1 MIFTTQINT
10 DYMDL
15 RKYLRKSVKSVS
27 MMISEITGF
36 LDSAKADS
44 EEVHYKKEFYSVK
57 NRKLFIAILTS
68 LYEIYEV
75 K

>member
-1 MIFTTQINT
+1 VTVIFTTQINT

-15 RKYLRKSVKSVS
+15 RKHLRKSVKSVS

-44 EEVHYKKEFYSVK
+44 EEVHYKEEFYSVK
-57 NRKLFIAILTS
+57 IENFLCSLFSI
-68 LYEIYEV
+68 
-75 K
+75 

>member
-15 RKYLRKSVKSVS
+15 RKYLHKSVKSVS

-36 LDSAKADS
+36 LDSARGER
-44 EEVHYKKEFYSVK
+44 EEVHYKKEYYSAK
-57 NRKLFIAILTS
+57 IENF
-68 LYEIYEV
+68 LYS
-75 K
+75 